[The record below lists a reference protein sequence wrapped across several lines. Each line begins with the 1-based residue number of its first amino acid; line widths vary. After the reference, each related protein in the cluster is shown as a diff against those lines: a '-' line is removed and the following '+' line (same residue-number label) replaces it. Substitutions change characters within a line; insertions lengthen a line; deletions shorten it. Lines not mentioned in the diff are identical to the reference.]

1 MNLAQYEGLEK
12 LLSDTAKSIR
22 DSKRKSYTA
31 GNEDVLWNFKRDGNE
46 TGIGPMQNWL
56 QHLLKQVAAVVSY
69 VKHPDVKPSETLL
82 SRLADIRNYT
92 TLGLGLAVDE
102 GREVIATEPASN
114 KPAIHKDG
122 DYE

>member
-1 MNLAQYEGLEK
+1 MNLSEYEK
-12 LLSDTAKSIR
+12 LEQVLSDTAKSIR
-22 DSKRKSYTA
+22 DAKRKSYTA

-69 VKHPDVKPSETLL
+69 VKHPDVKPSESFL
-82 SRLADIRNYT
+82 SRLSDIRNYT

-102 GREVIATEPASN
+102 GREMIVTDPTSKITV
-114 KPAIHKDG
+114 HKDG